1 MFCREFL
8 SRSRI
13 NSYIRF
19 SLAEQFSIF
28 EILFIPVKHLL
39 LILLIGVAGCT
50 YIQKQG
56 FSDSEHPDWHPA
68 FDSSALSIP
77 LSSKKIVTDFY
88 QTSNFRYVW
97 QDSSG
102 LKTSADSMISI
113 IRTAENFG
121 LISADYHR
129 EQIDE
134 LVSSYDKQQGS
145 PDLDVLLTDAFFTM
159 RLHLKYGRVIRKT
172 LERID
177 YTNTD
182 DSTAASSIKRAI
194 SGAVVREMTSQE
206 PPYPIY
212 QKLKQTLQ
220 EKLSQ
225 PSEDSA
231 YIKQVWQLTANMER
245 WRLQKPMAGR
255 RIVVNVPSFMLQV
268 IEGDS
273 VVLESKV
280 IIGKP
285 ETPTPE
291 LESVIRSFIIYP
303 YWHVPKSIVKEILPQ
318 IQADSLYLRKHN
330 YEVLDN
336 TGTMIDASTLDW
348 SSFGEDNFPYVLRQR
363 EGYENTMGVLKFVF
377 ANNYNVYLH
386 DTNAKRLFGRDQRAL
401 SHGCVRVNKAVQLA
415 HYLAKDDDT
424 YVSPEDLDQYLLLQH
439 RLDVEVVKPI
449 ALYLQYFT
457 CVEREG
463 HIVILD
469 DLYQKDKKMI
479 EALETKSEGEP
490 NL

>member
-1 MFCREFL
+1 M
-8 SRSRI
+8 
-13 NSYIRF
+13 
-19 SLAEQFSIF
+19 
-28 EILFIPVKHLL
+28 KHLL

-50 YIQKQG
+50 YIQKQA
-56 FSDSEHPDWHPA
+56 FSESEQPIWHPV
-68 FDSSALSIP
+68 FDSSALSVP
-77 LSSKKIVTDFY
+77 LTTKKIVTDFY
-88 QTSNFRYVW
+88 QASSFRFVW

-102 LKTSADSMISI
+102 LKPSADSMISI
-113 IRTAENFG
+113 IRGAENFG
-121 LISADYHR
+121 LIAADYHH
-129 EQIDE
+129 EQVDE
-134 LVSSYDKQQGS
+134 LFSSYDKQHGS
-145 PDLDVLLTDAFFTM
+145 PDLDVFLTDAFFSM
-159 RLHLKYGRVIRKT
+159 RLHLKYGRVNRRT

-177 YTNTD
+177 YVNTD
-182 DSTAASSIKRAI
+182 DSTAAASIKRAI
-194 SGAVVREMTSQE
+194 NGSVMFELTSQE
-206 PPYPIY
+206 PSYPIY
-212 QKLKQTLQ
+212 QKLKQTLR

-225 PSEDSA
+225 PSEDSV

-245 WRLQKPMAGR
+245 WRLQKPMANR
-255 RIVVNVPSFMLQV
+255 RIIVNVPSFMLRV
-268 IEGDS
+268 VEDDS
-273 VVLESKV
+273 VVFESKV

-318 IQADSLYLRKHN
+318 IQADSMYLRKHN

-336 TGTMIDASTLDW
+336 AGTLIDASTLDW

-363 EGYENTMGVLKFVF
+363 EGSENTMGVLKFVF

-439 RLDVEVVKPI
+439 RLDVQVVKPI

-457 CVEREG
+457 CVEQEG
-463 HIVILD
+463 KILILD
-469 DLYQKDKKMI
+469 DLYKKDKKMI
-479 EALETKSEGEP
+479 EALETQLETET